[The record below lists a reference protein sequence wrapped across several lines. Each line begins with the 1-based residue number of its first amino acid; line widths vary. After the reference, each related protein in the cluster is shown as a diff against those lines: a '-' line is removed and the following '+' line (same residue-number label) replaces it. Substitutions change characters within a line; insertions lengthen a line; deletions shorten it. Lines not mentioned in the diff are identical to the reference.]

1 MDLLKPLCFPPT
13 QVLSSWLLREAGSED
28 RQSRKKEKY
37 ILQRTKKVPMNEMG
51 RAAQILRREMSIG
64 MNPPSLHYVPAPH
77 PVLCPLP
84 LPWIYNLAE

>member
-1 MDLLKPLCFPPT
+1 
-13 QVLSSWLLREAGSED
+13 
-28 RQSRKKEKY
+28 
-37 ILQRTKKVPMNEMG
+37 MNEMG

>member
-1 MDLLKPLCFPPT
+1 MRLTTTPSREVAQNLT
-13 QVLSSWLLREAGSED
+13 STSSIER
-28 RQSRKKEKY
+28 RRKY